1 MVRLLTR
8 KRGFY
13 ILILN
18 CLIDTYNK
26 YLEPGYPGL
35 IVEAWRDLE
44 PEIFEWWVEVLKLTR
59 PKVYLMRFICF
70 CHGLHWFTIVYLD
83 LACIFNVYSLSI
95 QCTFNVYS
103 IYIYSIFYVSIVYFE
118 ANDSYSLT
126 PTPWSNSPM
135 PYSLPFIHQI

>member
-70 CHGLHWFTIVYLD
+70 CLGLHWFTIVYLD
-83 LACIFNVYSLSI
+83 LACTFNVYSLSI
-95 QCTFNVYS
+95 QCLFNLH
-103 IYIYSIFYVSIVYFE
+103 IFYILCIYCHGAVLR
-118 ANDSYSLT
+118 LT
-126 PTPWSNSPM
+126 GFGKCPRWFFNGNS
-135 PYSLPFIHQI
+135 SHFNLVL